1 MDLAERMLVD
11 FRAMADEGRC
21 LLVISHDVDLISAVA
36 DRVLILNRGRRVA
49 EMPAV
54 EFMDPDHHDHGRYA
68 AGLWRAL
75 PQNDFDDA
83 DLSLAVGAR
92 PAEDEGADRAEG

>member
-21 LLVISHDVDLISAVA
+21 LPIISHDADLISAVA
-36 DRVLILNRGRRVA
+36 DRVLILNGGRGIA
-49 EMPAV
+49 EMPAA

-68 AGLWRAL
+68 AGLWRAAERL
-75 PQNDFDDA
+75 RRR
-83 DLSLAVGAR
+83 R
-92 PAEDEGADRAEG
+92 PVTGRRGPPDRGRGGRSC